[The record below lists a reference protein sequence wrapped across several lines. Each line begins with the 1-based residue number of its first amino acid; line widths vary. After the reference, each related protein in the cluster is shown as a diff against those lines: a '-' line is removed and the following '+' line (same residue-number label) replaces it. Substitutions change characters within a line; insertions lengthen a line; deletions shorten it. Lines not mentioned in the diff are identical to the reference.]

1 VPQATPSP
9 GAIPGSTRAILGDM
23 TQQTASVRRVP
34 VTADRRRGARAV
46 ARIVSPGSRVA
57 LTTHVNA
64 DGDGLGSEIALW
76 HLLRS
81 VGARPFIANP
91 TPVPER
97 FAFLFDGA
105 KRADRSARAA
115 RELARANVIIV
126 LDIADLDRLGHL
138 GEHVGAAKVP
148 VCCIDHHLSRGTL
161 PPGPRLMDHAAA
173 ATGELVFDLATA
185 CRWTI
190 SAPAARALYVALLT
204 DTGGFRFS
212 NTSARALR
220 VAAALL
226 EGGVDPEHIYEQV
239 YASAPEGRVRL
250 LAEALDTLVVEPDC
264 GLAWI
269 TVPPGAME
277 RHGAGAD
284 DLDGIA
290 EFARS
295 IRGVRM
301 AAVFRQLASGRIK
314 VSLRSMGKVDVATF
328 ARGFGGGGHARAAG
342 AALSGPL
349 DDAQRAMLAAARAF
363 LHQMP
368 LTGRPRSG

>member
-1 VPQATPSP
+1 MA
-9 GAIPGSTRAILGDM
+9 G
-23 TQQTASVRRVP
+23 
-34 VTADRRRGARAV
+34 
-46 ARIVSPGSRVA
+46 IVSPGARVA
-57 LTTHVNA
+57 ITTHVNA
-64 DGDGLGSEIALW
+64 DGDGVGSEVALW

-81 VGARPFIANP
+81 MGARPYITNP

-97 FAFLFDGA
+97 FAFLFAGA
-105 KRADRSARAA
+105 RDADRSARAV
-115 RELARANVIIV
+115 RELARAHVIIV
-126 LDIADLDRLGHL
+126 LDIADLERLGHL
-138 GEHVGAAKVP
+138 GAHVAAATVP

-173 ATGELVFDLATA
+173 ATGELVFDLATV
-185 CRWTI
+185 CRWPI
-190 SAPAARALYVALLT
+190 SRAAARALYVALLT

-212 NTSARALR
+212 NTTARALR
-220 VAAALL
+220 VASALL
-226 EGGVDPEHIYEQV
+226 ELGVDPEQIYEQV

-250 LAEALDTLVVEPDC
+250 LAEALDTLVVEREC

-277 RHGAGAD
+277 RHGATAD
-284 DLDGIA
+284 DLDGVA
-290 EFARS
+290 EFGRS

-314 VSLRSMGKVDVATF
+314 VSLRSMGEVDVAAF

-342 AALSGPL
+342 ASLPGPL
-349 DDAQRAMLAAARAF
+349 DDAQRAMLSAARAF

-368 LTGRPRSG
+368 LTRRPRSG